1 MKNDLGRILNFFRGN
16 ATLIEK
22 LAEDSRQP
30 DSSDSRTAVVVAQG
44 AGFPGQV
51 WRNVDCANELLMPQL
66 NTKDGKLFVDETEVL
81 EGYESFS
88 GWYWFI
94 TERDAYGEGIHFAF
108 VQGTHDEWGSVS
120 QQELESLYPKVW
132 KINDIDLPHAG
143 RR

>member
-1 MKNDLGRILNFFRGN
+1 
-16 ATLIEK
+16 
-22 LAEDSRQP
+22 
-30 DSSDSRTAVVVAQG
+30 
-44 AGFPGQV
+44 
-51 WRNVDCANELLMPQL
+51 MPQL

-94 TERDAYGEGIHFAF
+94 TERYAYGEGIHFAF
-108 VQGTHDEWGSVS
+108 VQGTHDEWDQWS

>member
-1 MKNDLGRILNFFRGN
+1 MHGTGITALATAAIWVLKEPLGVHPQVAIL
-16 ATLIEK
+16 E
-22 LAEDSRQP
+22 P
-30 DSSDSRTAVVVAQG
+30 
-44 AGFPGQV
+44 
-51 WRNVDCANELLMPQL
+51 LMPQL